1 MFKQAELFGQA
12 LGLQEPWQVEKTVF
26 DADSGKL
33 DIYLTWQLMSKFP
46 CPKCQKICTVHDS
59 KERTWRH
66 LNFFQFKAYIHIC
79 VPRIKCTEHKVRQV
93 GVPWARAGSGFTLL
107 FDALLMQL
115 MTVMPVKS
123 VANIV
128 GEHDTRLWRV
138 LNHYVSEARKKENF
152 STVKNIGMDETSS
165 KKGHNYVSIFAD
177 LDESK
182 ILFATEG
189 KNADTVKAFVNDLK
203 AHNGNAEQ
211 IENVSCDMS
220 NSFIKGTEENLKN
233 AKITFD
239 KFHVMKMV
247 NEALDKVRKMEQAN
261 NEVLKNSRYAWL
273 KNPENRTKT
282 QNEIFS
288 SLSKMN
294 LDTVRAYNI
303 KISIQ
308 GFWQISDPEIAEQY
322 LNKWYFWATHSRLE
336 PIKELAY
343 SIKRHWN
350 GILQYTKSGINN
362 GILEGMNSLIQATKR
377 KARGYRNTDNLIN
390 VIYLTL
396 SRLHFDLPEPV
407 NENETHVS

>member
-1 MFKQAELFGQA
+1 MFNQAALFSQA
-12 LGLQEPWQVEKTVF
+12 LGLQEPWRVEKTVF

-33 DIYLTWQLMSKFP
+33 DMYLTWKRMSKFP
-46 CPKCQKICTVHDS
+46 CPECQKICTVHDS

-66 LNFFQFKAYIHIC
+66 LNFFQYKAYIHVS
-79 VPRIKCTEHKVRQV
+79 VPRVECDEHNVKQV
-93 GVPWARAGSGFTLL
+93 EVPWARAGSGFTLL
-107 FDALLMQL
+107 FDALMMQL
-115 MTVMPVKS
+115 MIAMPVKS

-138 LNHYVSEARKKENF
+138 LNHYVSEARKIEDF
-152 STVKNIGMDETSS
+152 STVKNIGMDETSR
-165 KKGHNYVSIFAD
+165 KKGHNYVSVFVD
-177 LDESK
+177 LDEAK
-182 ILFATEG
+182 VLFATKG
-189 KNADTVKAFVNDLK
+189 KDASTIKAFVDDLK
-203 AHNGNAEQ
+203 EHSGDPEQ

-220 NSFIKGTEENLKN
+220 KSFIKGTAENLKN

-247 NEALDKVRKMEQAN
+247 NKALDKVRKMEQVD
-261 NEVLKNSRYAWL
+261 NEILKKSRYVWL
-273 KNPENRTKT
+273 KNPQNRTEK
-282 QNEIFS
+282 QNKIFT

-294 LDTVRAYNI
+294 LKTVRAYNI
-303 KISIQ
+303 KLGIQ
-308 GFWQISDPEIAEQY
+308 NFWQINDSEIAEEY

-336 PIKELAY
+336 PMKELAY

-377 KARGYRNTDNLIN
+377 KARGYRNADNLIN

-396 SRLHFDLPEPV
+396 SKLHFDLPKPFL
-407 NENETHVS
+407 

>member
-396 SRLHFDLPEPV
+396 SRLHFDLPKAYV
-407 NENETHVS
+407 